1 MDSRTDFILQII
13 ESIGLPLVEAVEDS
27 SKQHDAA
34 QAAEIIGTLLSGSTA
49 FGSEIGKALD
59 FKGDDLV
66 KSSVRANLAAIA
78 AQIIAT
84 QYKRHNKVPGDT
96 ENKRVITALE
106 SVLTF
111 SDNFTPDVDSIARM
125 KSLSEDYAL
134 FDTQQINISYVLALL
149 PALNAVGGFSF
160 GQSESKLLQDITDK
174 LGQRAQ
180 NLRRV
185 LFAEEL
191 EVNEA
196 KLLEL
201 SLLRML
207 VRLYSDCHKEETD
220 RIMKL
225 DEAARS
231 SITIDSVW
239 SAFEKRA
246 QMLETLATS
255 FVPAKGTVSGATSQA
270 PAATEQAAASQPAAE
285 SPPAQPIT
293 ETPPV
298 AAATEAAAAPTEAPA
313 SPVGQVIQSST
324 QEQAPAAPAAPA
336 ETAQAAPPSEQAP
349 AAPASPIG
357 QVVQKAEQ
365 ETPAQPPVQE
375 EQPAD
380 NTAANENSDGD
391 DGEQATGTG
400 GNPMSFFKQ
409 N

>member
-13 ESIGLPLVEAVEDS
+13 ESIGLPLVEAVEGA
-27 SKQHDAA
+27 SKQNDAA
-34 QAAEIIGTLLSGSTA
+34 QAAETIGALLSGSTA
-49 FGSEIGKALD
+49 FGAEIGKALD

-66 KSSVRANLAAIA
+66 KSSVRANLAAVA
-78 AQIIAT
+78 AKIIAT
-84 QYKRHNKVPGDT
+84 QYKKHNKVPGDA
-96 ENKRVITALE
+96 EHKRVITALE

-125 KSLSEDYAL
+125 KSLSENYEL
-134 FDTQQINISYVLALL
+134 FDTQQINISYVLALV
-149 PALNAVGGFSF
+149 PAVNAVGGFSF
-160 GQSESKLLQDITDK
+160 GQSESKLLQEITDK

-180 NLRRV
+180 SIRKT
-185 LFAEEL
+185 LFGEEL
-191 EVNEA
+191 EFNEA

-231 SITIDSVW
+231 SIKIDSVW
-239 SAFEKRA
+239 AEFEKRA

-255 FVPAKGTVSGATSQA
+255 FIPAKGGASEASSQ
-270 PAATEQAAASQPAAE
+270 QPAA
-285 SPPAQPIT
+285 PANTEQSANQPT
-293 ETPPV
+293 DAAATQPPV
-298 AAATEAAAAPTEAPA
+298 AAETPEQPAEAAP
-313 SPVGQVIQSST
+313 
-324 QEQAPAAPAAPA
+324 
-336 ETAQAAPPSEQAP
+336 ETAQAPSAPEQPAMQEPQTPPSQEPEQAAP
-349 AAPASPIG
+349 PASPIG

-365 ETPAQPPVQE
+365 ETPVQPPPQQE
-375 EQPAD
+375 QQAD
-380 NTAANENSDGD
+380 NTAANENSDD
-391 DGEQATGTG
+391 DDEQATGTD